1 LIGAIL
7 QGLASGAAYAL
18 VAVGLILVFKGSRV
32 LNLAQGEI
40 GATSFLLVLT
50 VWRGLGFIDQNDVTA
65 TSLLAGI
72 GLLLT
77 TVVLSAGLGILI
89 ERLIMRRLV
98 GRPAVDGTIA
108 TLGLAVV
115 LFNMQFLFAKIPFTD
130 IPLFLPSSA
139 SSYPINVPPVV
150 GTGAIDIFG
159 ANINNSLMAAA
170 IVTAIVGA
178 GLAYFFNKT
187 KFGLGVVAAT
197 SDNTVARILGIP
209 VNKVYMFTWG
219 VGGALSGLAAGLIAT
234 GVNGSLIKPADM
246 TLAVI
251 IALAAAVIGGLDNV
265 WGGIIGGL
273 LVGVVRA
280 VSQHVFGGV
289 SGVQDLAVLLLV
301 LVTLM
306 ARPRGL
312 VGGLGAEVA

>member
-1 LIGAIL
+1 MIGAIL
-7 QGLASGAAYAL
+7 QGLASGTAYAL

-32 LNLAQGEI
+32 LNLAQGEL
-40 GATSFLLVLT
+40 GATSFLLMMSL
-50 VWRGLGFIDQNDVTA
+50 WRVIGLIDENDVA
-65 TSLLAGI
+65 GTSLFAGLS
-72 GLLLT
+72 LLLA
-77 TVVLSAGLGILI
+77 TVVFSAGLGIAV
-89 ERLIMRRLV
+89 ERLVMRRLV

-115 LFNMQFLFAKIPFTD
+115 LFNIQFLVTKV
-130 IPLFLPSSA
+130 FLPSNTQ
-139 SSYPINVPPVV
+139 SYPINVPAVV
-150 GTGAIDIFG
+150 GTGSVDLFG
-159 ANINNSLMAAA
+159 ANINMSLIIAAV
-170 IVTAIVGA
+170 VTGAVGA
-178 GLAYFFNKT
+178 GLAYFFNRT

-234 GVNGSLIKPADM
+234 GINGSLIKPADM

-251 IALAAAVIGGLDNV
+251 IALAAAVVGGLDNI

-273 LVGVVRA
+273 LVGVVRS
-280 VSQHVFGGV
+280 VSEFLFGSV
-289 SGVQDLAVLLLV
+289 SGVADLAVLLLV

-306 ARPRGL
+306 VRPRGL

>member
-1 LIGAIL
+1 MIAALL
-7 QGLASGAAYAL
+7 QGLASGTAYAL

-40 GATSFLLVLT
+40 GATAFLLVMA
-50 VWRGLGFIDQNDVTA
+50 VWRGIGLIDQDDV
-65 TSLLAGI
+65 AGTGI
-72 GLLLT
+72 FAGVSLLLT
-77 TVVLSAGLGILI
+77 TVVVAAAMGILV
-89 ERLIMRRLV
+89 ERFIMRRLV

-115 LFNMQFLFAKIPFTD
+115 LFNVQFLFPKIPFTSL
-130 IPLFLPSSA
+130 PLFLPSNTQ
-139 SSYPINVPPVV
+139 SYPINVPPVV
-150 GTGAIDIFG
+150 GSGAVTLFG
-159 ANINNSLMAAA
+159 ANINMSLIVAA
-170 IVTAIVGA
+170 IVTAAVGT

-234 GVNGSLIKPADM
+234 GINGSLIKPADM

-251 IALAAAVIGGLDNV
+251 IALAAAVVGGLDNI

-273 LVGVVRA
+273 LVGVVRS
-280 VSQHVFGGV
+280 VSEFMFGGV
-289 SGVQDLAVLLLV
+289 SGVADLAVLVLV

-306 ARPRGL
+306 VRPRGL